1 MREMIMTWI
10 DNDDDDEI
18 LLESLA
24 GSADRYSE
32 DQRLVRQDGRLIGH
46 EEVVFVAGSLS

>member
-1 MREMIMTWI
+1 MRKMIMICI
-10 DNDDDDEI
+10 DNDDDDEV

-32 DQRLVRQDGRLIGH
+32 GQCLIR
-46 EEVVFVAGSLS
+46 

>member
-1 MREMIMTWI
+1 MRKMIMIWI
-10 DNDDDDEI
+10 DNDNDV

-32 DQRLVRQDGRLIGH
+32 GQRLVRQDGRLIIH
-46 EEVVFVAGSLS
+46 EEVVFVAGSLG